1 MVEMTLNLMQLT
13 QSDMCEYAEL
23 NYLYA
28 DRGHPEI
35 ICAPRGGGG
44 PPKAHESV
52 LGGGE
57 GPSVHTHLKKNCLQ
71 MHSKT

>member
-1 MVEMTLNLMQLT
+1 MVEMTLNLMQLAH
-13 QSDMCEYAEL
+13 SGMCQFAEL
-23 NYLYA
+23 DYFFV
-28 DRGHPEI
+28 DRGHLESTY
-35 ICAPRGGGG
+35 APRGGGG